1 MFSKELAATSTSL
14 AGEDECETS
23 GGTSGEDIWGTPTS
37 GDSELTSPIL
47 EVENNTLQV
56 SLCTIEAFLTE
67 WGCHTGKGKI
77 DGVDG
82 GNEGVVSR

>member
-47 EVENNTLQV
+47 EVEKDTLQY
-56 SLCTIEAFLTE
+56 LTSF
-67 WGCHTGKGKI
+67 TL
-77 DGVDG
+77 
-82 GNEGVVSR
+82 